1 MSVDEQFLA
10 NDLTQPS
17 DAFTVSAIREQLTVE
32 KRLVETGAIR
42 VRKLVHEDLVTVNTP
57 LTGEIS
63 KINRIKFDT
72 VVTGPV
78 PIRHEGDVMIVSIME
93 ERLVTYT
100 ELVLVEEIHI
110 TRRSTQ
116 HSATQEVKIRREEV
130 VIERLDL
137 SSGEWRIVKDDPS
150 TQNS

>member
-57 LTGEIS
+57 LTGEIA

-78 PIRHEGDVMIVSIME
+78 PIRHEGD
-93 ERLVTYT
+93 
-100 ELVLVEEIHI
+100 
-110 TRRSTQ
+110 
-116 HSATQEVKIRREEV
+116 